1 MDDIEKQI
9 DELFQL
15 TNTSKISELAKF
27 LGVSPI
33 TIRTWRTRKK
43 IPSSAFRKAKQ
54 PPQDDSI
61 HYTKLPF
68 YEVSA
73 SAGPGELIECEQE
86 SSAISFAPEWLRND
100 LHVNPNEV
108 FLMLAKGDSMQPTI
122 KDGAMIMVEKFTG
135 SLADGVYVMRH
146 ENNLLVKRLHV
157 FPTGVIKVQSDNSIY
172 EPYELTKEQLEASN
186 LEILGRVVWSGQ
198 RM

>member
-1 MDDIEKQI
+1 MDI
-9 DELFQL
+9 DEQL
-15 TNTSKISELAKF
+15 NELKIITGTKKRADLSKA
-27 LGVSPI
+27 LGVSPS
-33 TIRTWRTRKK
+33 TIGSWKDRGK
-43 IPSSAFRKAKQ
+43 IPEKILLKVNLKYKNEAT
-54 PPQDDSI
+54 
-61 HYTKLPF
+61 HTKLPF

-157 FPTGVIKVQSDNSIY
+157 LPTGVIKVQSDNVIY
-172 EPYELTKEQLEASN
+172 EPYELTKEQLDQSN